1 MTVPPAASAAQ
12 RTATPLETALLELR
26 AAVAP
31 VSLPLPLPGA
41 AEQRQAVR
49 EITAQLDDYVLPR
62 LATIDAP
69 LLAVVGGSTG
79 AGKSTLVNSLVR
91 RRVTAP
97 GVIRPTT
104 RAPVLVHHSSDARWF
119 TDDRILPGLARST
132 GSGAD
137 PRSLQLVV
145 EESMP
150 PGLALLDA
158 PDIDSVVAENRQL
171 AAQLLAAADLWL
183 FVTSAARYADAVPWD
198 FLISA
203 AERSAAV
210 AVVLDRVPP
219 RAITDIP
226 PHLGQMMNER
236 GLGDS
241 VLLAVPETAVDD

>member
-1 MTVPPAASAAQ
+1 MTRRQV
-12 RTATPLETALLELR
+12 TPLESALVELR

-31 VSLPLPLPGA
+31 AQLPLPLPGA
-41 AEQRQAVR
+41 DAQRLAVR

-62 LATIDAP
+62 LASIDAP

-79 AGKSTLVNSLVR
+79 AGKSTLVNSLVG
-91 RRVTAP
+91 RRVTTP

-104 RAPVLVHHSSDARWF
+104 RAPVLVYHPADARWF
-119 TDDRILPGLARST
+119 ADDRILPGLARST
-132 GSGAD
+132 GASNSS
-137 PRSLQLVV
+137 RSLQLVA
-145 EESMP
+145 EDSIPE
-150 PGLALLDA
+150 GLAILDA

-198 FLISA
+198 FLLAA

-219 RAITDIP
+219 RAID
-226 PHLGQMMNER
+226 R
-236 GLGDS
+236 KS
-241 VLLAVPETAVDD
+241 VV